1 MFNFDAETF
10 VIFYPNSA
18 GGRFLELALALDK
31 TIHSV
36 AHSKTALDKDYLFNF
51 SKRYL
56 AENINAHIGDSGHL
70 PKYIPEEMEWSDR
83 YVFCVHQAELPAGLE
98 FFRKCKNLKP
108 ILIDID
114 THDSEEQLRHRRAI
128 FSRTAHHSMRAG
140 YTLYA
145 PELKFLHNFN
155 NAIKLKL
162 GVWPCARIEM
172 SDYWNPNIAIPALEK
187 IFQEQ
192 NINNPGWQELYQIWH
207 STSIA
212 HVQNHSQEESNH
224 LSPSGRVVRYLC

>member
-1 MFNFDAETF
+1 MFNFNAETF

-18 GGRFLELALALDK
+18 GGRFLEMALALDP
-31 TIHSV
+31 TINSV
-36 AHSKTALDKDYLFNF
+36 AYNKTGIKQHNLFT
-51 SKRYL
+51 SAKQYL
-56 AENINAHIGDSGHL
+56 AENINAHVGDSGHL
-70 PKYIPEEMEWSDR
+70 HQYIAEDMAWSNR
-83 YVFCVHQAELPAGLE
+83 YVFSVHPTELPPGLE
-98 FFRKCKNLKP
+98 FFRKCKTLKP
-108 ILIDID
+108 ILIDI
-114 THDSEEQLRHRRAI
+114 TTPASEEQLRQRRAI

-172 SDYWNPNIAIPALEK
+172 SDYWNPDIAIPALEK

-212 HVQNHSQEESNH
+212 HAQSHD
-224 LSPSGRVVRYLC
+224 

>member
-18 GGRFLELALALDK
+18 GGRFLELAIVLDK

-36 AHSKTALDKDYLFNF
+36 AYNKTGLNKDYLFNF

-70 PKYIPEEMEWSDR
+70 PNYIPEDMEWNDR
-83 YVFCVHQAELPAGLE
+83 YVFCVHQFELAPGLA

-108 ILIDID
+108 ILIDI
-114 THDSEEQLRHRRAI
+114 TTQDSEDQLRQRRAI
-128 FSRTAHHSMRAG
+128 FAQTADPLHRPG
-140 YTLYA
+140 YSLYE

-162 GVWPCARIEM
+162 GVWPCARIELA
-172 SDYWNPNIAIPALEK
+172 DYWNPDTAIPALEK
-187 IFQEQ
+187 IFQDQ
-192 NINNPGWQELYQIWH
+192 NINNPRWQELYQIWH

-212 HVQNHSQEESNH
+212 HVQNHSQEESDR
-224 LSPSGRVVRYLC
+224 LS